1 MNKTVKIILIIAA
14 CLLPIGIIATVIGLK
29 LGGQTGW
36 SINLSD
42 GTYSFASDIVSETV
56 DLKEFDSID
65 ITASTADVNIMRG
78 DSYKM
83 EYKVRKGKEPGIK
96 QEGGKLTIEQPSMGF
111 VMFNFG
117 FGEGENTYT
126 IYVPEDSKEI
136 ALSAKSSTGDIMLDR
151 IKVSG
156 RIDASTSDVLL
167 NDIEGK
173 ELEVSVSAGDID
185 GDKVK
190 VSKTRFEGST
200 SDISIL
206 RLFSDDV
213 YCHTSTGD
221 IDINDSAVS
230 NLMAEASTGD
240 VTVQL
245 NGKADDYSYDIKV
258 STGDIVINGEE
269 CEKSYS
275 KDNGTD
281 SKIDIKTSTG
291 NVDVTVE

>member
-14 CLLPIGIIATVIGLK
+14 CMIPVGLIAVA
-29 LGGQTGW
+29 LGVKFGGHTSW
-36 SINLSD
+36 SLDLSN
-42 GTYSFASDIVSETV
+42 GSYSFASDIVSETV
-56 DLKEFDSID
+56 ELKDFDALD
-65 ITASTADVNIMRG
+65 VTVSTADVNIMRG
-78 DSYKM
+78 DSYKI
-83 EYKVRKGKEPGIK
+83 EYKVRKGKEPSIT
-96 QEGGKLTIEQPSMGF
+96 QENGKLTVQQPSMGF

-117 FGEGENTYT
+117 FTEGENTYT
-126 IYVPEDSKEI
+126 IYVPEDSKQI
-136 ALSAKSSTGDIMLDR
+136 DLNVKASTGDVMLDR

-167 NDIEGK
+167 NDIEGD
-173 ELEVSVSAGDID
+173 ELSVSVSAGDID

-190 VSKTRFEGST
+190 VSDVRFEGST
-200 SDISIL
+200 SDIEML

-221 IDINDSAVS
+221 IDINDSAIS
-230 NLMAEASTGD
+230 NLKTEASTGD
-240 VTVQL
+240 VTIQL
-245 NGKADDYSYDIKV
+245 NDKADDYSYDIKV

-281 SKIDIKTSTG
+281 KKIDIKTSTG
-291 NVDVTVE
+291 DIHVSFN

>member
-14 CLLPIGIIATVIGLK
+14 CMIPVGLIAVLLGVK
-29 LGGQTGW
+29 FGGHTAW
-36 SINLSD
+36 SLDLSD
-42 GTYSFASDIVSETV
+42 GSYSFSSDVVSETV
-56 DLKEFDSID
+56 ELKDFDALD
-65 ITASTADVNIMRG
+65 VTVSTADVNIMRG

-83 EYKVRKGKEPGIK
+83 EYKARKGKEPSIT
-96 QEGGKLTIEQPSMGF
+96 QENGKLTIQQPSMGF

-117 FGEGENTYT
+117 FNSGENTYT
-126 IYVPEDSKEI
+126 IYVPDDGKQI
-136 ALSAKSSTGDIMLDR
+136 DLNVKASTGDVMLDR

-167 NDIEGK
+167 NDIEGDD
-173 ELEVSVSAGDID
+173 LSVTVSAGDID

-190 VSKTRFEGST
+190 VSDVRFEGST
-200 SDISIL
+200 SDIGML

-221 IDINDSAVS
+221 IDINDSVIS
-230 NLMAEASTGD
+230 NLKSEASTGD

-245 NGKADDYSYDIKV
+245 NAKADDYSYDIKV

-281 SKIDIKTSTG
+281 KKIDIKTSTG
-291 NVDVTVE
+291 DIDVSIK